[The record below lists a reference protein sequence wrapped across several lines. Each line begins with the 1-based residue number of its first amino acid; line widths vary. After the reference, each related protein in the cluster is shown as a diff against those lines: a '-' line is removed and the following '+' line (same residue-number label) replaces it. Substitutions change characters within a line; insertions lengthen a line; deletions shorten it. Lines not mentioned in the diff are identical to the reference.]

1 MSAKQGREN
10 QVMHQEGERISKHQ
24 GCVEWDRGVGQNGC
38 GSAVMRKRDGENLA
52 GARHSIFNEI
62 PRSSDFIQTGIK
74 KHQGREQANWVIRCS
89 S

>member
-10 QVMHQEGERISKHQ
+10 QVRHQEGERISKHQ
-24 GCVEWDRGVGQNGC
+24 GCMEWDRGVGQNGC
-38 GSAVMRKRDGENLA
+38 GRAGMRERDGENLA

-62 PRSSDFIQTGIK
+62 PRSSDFIQIGIK
-74 KHQGREQANWVIRCS
+74 KHQGCEQVNWVIRCS